1 MRVLKTRNGIAS
13 ANTTNFP
20 TKVEKYEYTKGVY
33 MEKIP
38 KTAVPEDGQA
48 FTIGKCVKTK

>member
-1 MRVLKTRNGIAS
+1 
-13 ANTTNFP
+13 
-20 TKVEKYEYTKGVY
+20 VEKYKYTKGVY